1 MVRSVKYLS
10 WIFSDDGRY
19 GAITLMNTFRLLFQ
33 KIVRPPPHFSPLY
46 ITARKKRLNKK
57 RAGAHSNSAFCLSGE
72 NRVLSKLNR
81 PLSKLNRPL
90 SELNRPCRSWVDP
103 LSELS
108 FVGWNS
114 AFAKLYHQRPT
125 NVVWGSRT
133 QLCTRGSC
141 LHSIKFPGYELENG
155 FKRLIQLE

>member
-19 GAITLMNTFRLLFQ
+19 GAITLMNMFRLLFQ
-33 KIVRPPPHFSPLY
+33 KIVRPPPHFSPSY
-46 ITARKKRLNKK
+46 NAARKRRLNKK

-72 NRVLSKLNR
+72 NRVLSELNR

-90 SELNRPCRSWVDP
+90 SELNRPCRSCVDP

-114 AFAKLYHQRPT
+114 TFDKRQKVLVEYAPAQIVIPFETSGKLFNIGRFFHLNQM
-125 NVVWGSRT
+125 NV
-133 QLCTRGSC
+133 Q
-141 LHSIKFPGYELENG
+141 N
-155 FKRLIQLE
+155 